1 VSAQLFQVPVRSP
14 DQTGEKG
21 GEKKMDHS
29 IVHIEI
35 STTDLPKA
43 QKFYSQLFNWKI
55 TAWEGTSDYLMF
67 ETGKE
72 PGGGIQKVDRV
83 NPGDGVLIYV
93 LVEDI
98 EKTLSKAKELG
109 GKIVKEKT
117 EIPNVGWFGLLSDL
131 DGNTIGIFKG
141 K

>member
-1 VSAQLFQVPVRSP
+1 
-14 DQTGEKG
+14 
-21 GEKKMDHS
+21 MDHP

-35 STTDLPKA
+35 STTDLKKA
-43 QKFYSQLFNWKI
+43 EKFYSQLFNWKI
-55 TAWEGTSDYLMF
+55 TGWEGSSDYLMF

-72 PGGGIQKVDRV
+72 PGGGIQKVDKV

-93 LVEDI
+93 MVDDI

>member
-1 VSAQLFQVPVRSP
+1 
-14 DQTGEKG
+14 
-21 GEKKMDHS
+21 MDNS

-35 STTDLPKA
+35 STKDLPKA

-55 TAWEGTSDYLMF
+55 TGWEGSSDYLMF

-72 PGGGIQKVDRV
+72 PGGGIQKVDKVR
-83 NPGDGVLIYV
+83 PGDGVLIYV
-93 LVEDI
+93 QVEDI

>member
-1 VSAQLFQVPVRSP
+1 
-14 DQTGEKG
+14 
-21 GEKKMDHS
+21 MDNS

-35 STTDLPKA
+35 STTDLSKA
-43 QKFYSQLFNWKI
+43 QKFYSQLLNWKI
-55 TAWEGTSDYLMF
+55 TGWEGSSDYLMF

-72 PGGGIQKVDRV
+72 PGGGIQKVDKVR
-83 NPGDGVLIYV
+83 PDDGVLIYI

-98 EKTLSKAKELG
+98 EKTLNKAKELG

-117 EIPNVGWFGLLSDL
+117 EIPQVGWFGLFADL
-131 DGNTIGIFKG
+131 GGNTIGVFKG

>member
-1 VSAQLFQVPVRSP
+1 
-14 DQTGEKG
+14 
-21 GEKKMDHS
+21 MDYP

-35 STTDLPKA
+35 SSTDLSKA
-43 QKFYSQLFNWKI
+43 QRFYSQLFNWKI
-55 TAWEGTSDYLMF
+55 TGWEGSSDYLMF

-72 PGGGIQKVDRV
+72 PGGGIQKVDKV

-98 EKTLSKAKELG
+98 EKTLQKAKELG

-117 EIPNVGWFGLLSDL
+117 EIPNVGWFGLLADL
-131 DGNTIGIFKG
+131 DGNTIGVFKG

>member
-1 VSAQLFQVPVRSP
+1 
-14 DQTGEKG
+14 
-21 GEKKMDHS
+21 MDNS

-35 STTDLPKA
+35 LSKDLPKA

-55 TAWEGTSDYLMF
+55 TGWEGSSDYLMF

-72 PGGGIQKVDRV
+72 PGGGIQKVDKV
-83 NPGDGVLIYV
+83 NPGDGVLIYI

-98 EKTLSKAKELG
+98 EKTLCKAKELG

-131 DGNTIGIFKG
+131 DGNTIGVFKG

>member
-1 VSAQLFQVPVRSP
+1 
-14 DQTGEKG
+14 
-21 GEKKMDHS
+21 MDHP

-55 TAWEGTSDYLMF
+55 TVWEGTSDYLMF

>member
-1 VSAQLFQVPVRSP
+1 
-14 DQTGEKG
+14 
-21 GEKKMDHS
+21 MDHP

-35 STTDLPKA
+35 SSTDLTKA

-55 TAWEGTSDYLMF
+55 TAWGGSSDYLMF

-72 PGGGIQKVDRV
+72 PGGGIQKVDKVR
-83 NPGDGVLIYV
+83 PGDGVLIYV
-93 LVEDI
+93 MVEDI

-117 EIPNVGWFGLLSDL
+117 EIPNVGWFGLLTDL
-131 DGNTIGIFKG
+131 DGNTIGVFKA
-141 K
+141 KM